1 VNEEEKKLVFSE
13 KDASWLTYSPQIK
26 IGDVY
31 DGIVSS
37 LFHYGAFVH
46 LRFPDG
52 TYWQCLCCFLFGSN
66 CSMYSFL
73 TTDVLYRILPSY
85 WSGTYL

>member
-1 VNEEEKKLVFSE
+1 MNEEERKLVLSE
-13 KDASWLTYSPQIK
+13 KDASWSTYSSQIK

-37 LFHYGAFVH
+37 VFHYGAFVH

-52 TYWQCLCCFLFGSN
+52 TYWQVATPFLG
-66 CSMYSFL
+66 
-73 TTDVLYRILPSY
+73 
-85 WSGTYL
+85 